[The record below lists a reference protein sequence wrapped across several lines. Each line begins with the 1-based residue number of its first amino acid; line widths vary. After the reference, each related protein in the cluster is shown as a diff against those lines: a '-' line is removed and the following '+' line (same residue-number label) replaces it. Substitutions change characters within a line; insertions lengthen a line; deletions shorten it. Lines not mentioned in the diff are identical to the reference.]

1 MNNVKLI
8 RALMRGQR
16 GALDRV
22 IAVYSG
28 YTASVARSVLGSAA
42 SREDLEEIVSD
53 VFVALWRTAER
64 LDETRPL
71 KSYLAAIARN
81 ASIDRLR
88 RQRPEEPLPADD
100 LLAADD
106 TEGPEAQALRREQ
119 AETLRVL
126 LLEMAADDREIF
138 VRFYYYRQTVRE
150 IAAIMAMNEST
161 VKARLSR
168 GRTKLRGKLTKE
180 VDGYADL

>member
-1 MNNVKLI
+1 MNDVKLI
-8 RALMRGQR
+8 RALGRGQR

-22 IAVYSG
+22 IAGYSG
-28 YTASVARSVLGSAA
+28 YAASVARSVLGSAA

-53 VFVALWRTAER
+53 VFVALWRTADR

-81 ASIDRLR
+81 AAIDRLR
-88 RQRPEEPLPADD
+88 RHRPEEPLPADD

-106 TEGPEAQALRREQ
+106 AEGPEAQALRREQ
-119 AETLRVL
+119 AETLRRL
-126 LLEMAADDREIF
+126 LLEMTADDREIF

-150 IAAIMAMNEST
+150 IASVMERNEST
-161 VKARLSR
+161 VKARLAR
-168 GRTKLRGKLTKE
+168 GRARLRDKLAKE